1 MLACCMFCCQIYLL
15 RIFPVFIVSQLVSTI
30 HVAEFNGS
38 NQKTI
43 YTVED
48 DIHSIAIDPVGGYV
62 DVVLI
67 PIAFTDHRGLEDVKN
82 FM

>member
-1 MLACCMFCCQIYLL
+1 MYCCQAYLL
-15 RIFPVFIVSQLVSTI
+15 RIFPLFIASQLVSTI

-38 NQKTI
+38 NKKTI

-48 DIHSIAIDPVGGYV
+48 DIHGIAIDPVGGYV

-67 PIAFTDHRGLEDVKN
+67 PITFTDHCGLEGRKN